1 MKTTASITQSAAS
14 ITQSATRKKDNFFD
28 RWFPKLFIGM
38 FILAGLSILVTI
50 GVVIWAVFQAPEFFN
65 ETLPRII
72 ESFN

>member
-1 MKTTASITQSAAS
+1 M
-14 ITQSATRKKDNFFD
+14 DNFFD

-38 FILAGLSILVTI
+38 FILIGLVILATI